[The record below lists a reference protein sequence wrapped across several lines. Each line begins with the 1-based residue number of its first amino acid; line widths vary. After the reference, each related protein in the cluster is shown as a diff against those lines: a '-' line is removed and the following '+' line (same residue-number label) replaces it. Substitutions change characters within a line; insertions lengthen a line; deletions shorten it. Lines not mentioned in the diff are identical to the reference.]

1 MYRKPNNGN
10 PIYWKPY
17 IVETRYIGNPMHAYI
32 YISFNVPPAR
42 SIGKYWKPNILETQ
56 YTGHPLSWK
65 PNILET
71 QYTYAY
77 VYIYIY
83 II

>member
-1 MYRKPNNGN
+1 MSR
-10 PIYWKPY
+10 
-17 IVETRYIGNPMHAYI
+17 
-32 YISFNVPPAR
+32 PPAR

-56 YTGHPLSWK
+56 YTGNPIYWK
-65 PNILET
+65 PNILETQYTGNPIYWEPNILGT

-83 II
+83 IYIYPNGLRPNPPPCLAGG